1 MLSFE
6 WDAHKAQ
13 TNRAKHGVDFEAA
26 TTVFGDPLSVT
37 IPDLAHSQTEP
48 RFIILGR
55 SHRQRLLVVAH
66 TERRDN
72 IRLISA
78 RRASRR
84 ERKDYE
90 ENIR

>member
-6 WDAHKAQ
+6 WDARKAQ
-13 TNRAKHGVDFEAA
+13 TNLAKHGGAFEEA

-37 IPDLAHSQTEP
+37 IPDLAHSQAEP

-55 SHRQRLLVVAH
+55 SHRQRLLVVVH
-66 TERRDN
+66 TERPDN

-90 ENIR
+90 ESSR

>member
-6 WDAHKAQ
+6 WDVRKAQ
-13 TNRAKHGVDFEAA
+13 TNRTKHGVDFEEA
-26 TTVFGDPLSVT
+26 TTVFSDPLSVT

-55 SHRQRLLVVAH
+55 SHRQRLLVVVH

>member
-6 WDAHKAQ
+6 WDAPKAQ
-13 TNRAKHGVDFEAA
+13 TNRTKHGVDFEEA

-55 SHRQRLLVVAH
+55 SHRQRLLVVVP